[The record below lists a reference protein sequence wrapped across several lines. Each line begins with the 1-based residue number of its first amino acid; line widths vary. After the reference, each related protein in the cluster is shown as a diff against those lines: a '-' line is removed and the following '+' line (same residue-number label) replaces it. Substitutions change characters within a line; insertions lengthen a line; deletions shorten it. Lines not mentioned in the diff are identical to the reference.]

1 MREGAQVV
9 HDLAAETRKLLAKHN
24 QPPLP
29 REVSTE
35 DREKLRADLASWGEH
50 FAKEYGYT
58 PSASRRFIREMLT
71 VSV

>member
-1 MREGAQVV
+1 MNQEGAQVV
-9 HDLAAETRKLLAKHN
+9 HELAAETRKLLAK

-58 PSASRRFIREMLT
+58 PSDSRRFIREMLT

>member
-1 MREGAQVV
+1 MSSEGAQVV
-9 HDLAAETRKLLAKHN
+9 HDLAAETRKLLK

-50 FAKEYGYT
+50 FAKKYGYT
-58 PSASRRFIREMLT
+58 PSDSRRFIREMLT